1 MLRRDFMSG
10 EAVAPLVPALVEQRT
25 EPRRECEG
33 MQATLFLG
41 RAAYGARVG
50 NISESGAMI
59 KASAKPLVDDPV
71 VIAIQGYA
79 PIRATVRW
87 SKDGRIGLQFGPVL
101 LLA

>member
-1 MLRRDFMSG
+1 MLRQDFSTG
-10 EAVAPLVPALVEQRT
+10 EAAAPLALAAPDQRA
-25 EPRRECEG
+25 EPRRDCEG
-33 MQATLFLG
+33 LRATLFLG

-71 VIAIQGYA
+71 IIAIEGFA
-79 PIRATVRW
+79 PLHARVRW
-87 SKDGRIGLQFGPVL
+87 SKEGRIGLQFGPIL

>member
-1 MLRRDFMSG
+1 MLRTEFMTG
-10 EAVAPLVPALVEQRT
+10 EAIAPVNLPLVEQRA
-25 EPRRECEG
+25 EPRRDCEG
-33 MQATLFLG
+33 LRATLFVG

-71 VIAIQGYA
+71 IIAVEGFA

-101 LLA
+101 RLA

>member
-1 MLRRDFMSG
+1 MLRHEFMSG
-10 EAVAPLVPALVEQRT
+10 EAVALPLAPPVEQRA
-25 EPRRECEG
+25 EPRRACEG
-33 MQATLFLG
+33 MRATLFLG

-59 KASAKPLVDDPV
+59 KATAKPFVDDPV
-71 VIAIQGYA
+71 VIAIEGYA

-87 SKDGRIGLQFGPVL
+87 SKEGRIGLQFGPVL